1 MLRVQYIINMNE
13 KLSLFGDVSFL
24 LLCLKAV
31 RECEIS
37 KTINDPS
44 NDKICPRGEIS

>member
-1 MLRVQYIINMNE
+1 MNE
-13 KLSLFGDVSFL
+13 KVSLFEVVSFL
-24 LLCLKAV
+24 LLYLQAV